1 VPHQRGG
8 IAIRPH
14 IGLVGEAGPEAI
26 IPRKKGGG
34 GLLTAVR
41 VDAPTTIDGAVTE
54 GDNLSA
60 ILTEHAWTIA
70 REVQRVLEIQFE
82 QKW

>member
-14 IGLVGEAGPEAI
+14 IGLVGDAGPEAT
-26 IPRKKGGG
+26 IPLKKGGG
-34 GLLTAVR
+34 GLLAAIR
-41 VDAPTTIDGAVTE
+41 VNAPITINGAVTE
-54 GDNLSA
+54 GHNLSA

-82 QKW
+82 QKR